1 MFPRKIFNA
10 KSAATTRR
18 QLKHSQIFHFTFVA
32 LIALAGLFVGLGIE
46 SPAYATSAQFVGL
59 GTAGSYS
66 VVAATAVTNTGASVL
81 SQNLGLTDSAS
92 SSLTGF
98 PPGLVQG
105 TIYHGNSANQA
116 EADTTKA
123 YLAAANQSGPTSE
136 PADLG
141 GQTLDAGIYSTPSG
155 AFSLTGTLT
164 LDGQGNPNGVFIFQ
178 MASTLTTASA
188 SQIVLINSANPCNIF
203 WQLGSSA
210 TLGTGSKLQGTV
222 LAYTSITATTGA
234 SVNGRLLAENGA
246 VTLDDNL
253 ITNPTCL
260 LSTTSTSST
269 TLGSTST
276 TTSASSSTSTS
287 TSVIPIGAPNTGG
300 GGSSKGLNIIYF
312 GFAMA
317 ALGGA
322 FLTSMV
328 LLRRSRLSAVSKE
341 IRH

>member
-1 MFPRKIFNA
+1 MTGIF
-10 KSAATTRR
+10 
-18 QLKHSQIFHFTFVA
+18 L
-32 LIALAGLFVGLGIE
+32 GLSIE
-46 SPAYATSAQFVGL
+46 SPAYATSAQNVGL

-81 SQNLGLTDSAS
+81 SQNLGLTNSAS

-105 TIYHGNSANQA
+105 TIYQGNSANQA
-116 EADTTKA
+116 EADTTTA

-136 PADLG
+136 PANLG
-141 GQTLDAGIYSTPSG
+141 GLTLDAGIYSTPSG

-260 LSTTSTSST
+260 LSTTTSSSSTTSSST
-269 TLGSTST
+269 TLGPTST
-276 TTSASSSTSTS
+276 TSTGSSTS

-300 GGSSKGLNIIYF
+300 GGSSKNLNIVYF
-312 GFAMA
+312 GFAIA

-328 LLRRSRLSAVSKE
+328 LLRRSRLSAVSKKVQ
-341 IRH
+341 H